1 MFAPARLRSIAIA
14 VALVLAGI
22 GISLAPALVI
32 RFAHATLSLPGVNGP
47 FLGDQNTNLYS
58 VANAIN
64 NNNQLAFTPA
74 ISASQTVGQANCTQL
89 TTPLND
95 VTISASTGYVCLPTA
110 TAGRV
115 VWIYNPTGQT
125 VDIYSSATSFV
136 SGTADTINGQPGTT
150 AYAKMTTGLSVTCFA
165 AANGA
170 WACISG
176 S

>member
-1 MFAPARLRSIAIA
+1 MTRLRSIAAA
-14 VALVLAGI
+14 VALVLVGVSIA
-22 GISLAPALVI
+22 LAPALII

-64 NNNQLAFTPA
+64 NFNQLAFTPA

-95 VTISASTGYVCLPTA
+95 VTVSASTGYVCLPTA

-115 VWIYNPTGQT
+115 VYIFNPSGQT

-136 SGTADTINGQPGTT
+136 PGTADFINGTAGTT
-150 AYAKMTTGLSVTCFA
+150 AYTKMISGLSVTCFA
-165 AANGA
+165 PANA
-170 WACISG
+170 VWACISG